1 MNGEYTVMREQ
12 KKKPVIVQLINV
24 FLISVIVMIGCGKS
38 ENGNPD
44 CVVSNHTNDAY
55 SLTIIANQDNIED
68 KEAFAKELIEQVRNN
83 GFKTIMFSFEETG
96 YPTSLD
102 MTVYLNESDWQS
114 HNDPFMQVSFRQE
127 NVIDGYNIVE
137 HYDKFYL
144 EIK

>member
-1 MNGEYTVMREQ
+1 MNIQYGLSGFLKT
-12 KKKPVIVQLINV
+12 I
-24 FLISVIVMIGCGKS
+24 FLIALCSVVLIVALTSVGYAKDKS
-38 ENGNPD
+38 QFVPD